1 MQAGEEG
8 NGGFVEGDAETA
20 RAASCWGRDGCSREA
35 AGLGRSVNA
44 AAHALGALQRL
55 PLPLRCL
62 VEDF

>member
-20 RAASCWGRDGCSREA
+20 RAASCWGRDGCSWEA

-44 AAHALGALQRL
+44 AACALGAL
-55 PLPLRCL
+55 
-62 VEDF
+62 